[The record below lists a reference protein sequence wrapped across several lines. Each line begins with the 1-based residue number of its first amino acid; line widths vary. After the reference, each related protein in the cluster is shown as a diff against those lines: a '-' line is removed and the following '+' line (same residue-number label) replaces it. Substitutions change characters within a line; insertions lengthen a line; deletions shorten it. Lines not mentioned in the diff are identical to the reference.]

1 MSTEIDFFELN
12 KDNDNFQN
20 IKNSQDKSNTP
31 NTPNTPNQSNRQNY
45 PKHSNQSNY
54 PNKSDDETNSQDDL
68 VVNSFD
74 DMGLKENCLR
84 GIYSYGFEAPSL
96 IQSKAIPQ
104 ILKKRDVIVQSQ
116 SGTGKTGTFVIS
128 TLQSVDENVDGCQGM
143 IIAHTKELACQVYEI
158 CKNMAQYLDVKI
170 VLCIGGEP
178 IKKTIDELKSGPIV
192 VVGTPGRILSLL
204 KQRCLTLE
212 KLKLFVIDEADEI
225 LSDHFEEQIKNIF
238 RFVHLDTQV
247 CIFSATIPDRILQI
261 TNNFMT
267 DPHKILIEREELT
280 LDGITQ
286 FYIDIGREEYKF
298 STLCDIFNSVL
309 INQSIIYVNSI
320 TRANNLE
327 SKLKKEGYPI
337 SLIHSGMNLMQRRKI
352 MDNFKSGSSR
362 ILISTDLL
370 SRGIDIQQISVV
382 INYDIPNLHN
392 KESYLHRIGRSGR
405 FGRKGVAIN
414 FVTGYDKK
422 KFYGIQNYYNIKIQ
436 EMPSNI
442 QPFLN

>member
-1 MSTEIDFFELN
+1 MNTEIDFFELN
-12 KDNDNFQN
+12 KDNDNFQG
-20 IKNSQDKSNTP
+20 NST
-31 NTPNTPNQSNRQNY
+31 NQSNKSN
-45 PKHSNQSNY
+45 KSNNTNQSN
-54 PNKSDDETNSQDDL
+54 KSNDETKSQDDL
-68 VVNSFD
+68 IVNSFD
-74 DMGLKENCLR
+74 DMCLKENLLR
-84 GIYSYGFEAPSL
+84 GIYSYGFENPSL

-104 ILKKRDVIVQSQ
+104 ILKKRDIIVQSQ
-116 SGTGKTGTFVIS
+116 SGTGKTGTFIIS
-128 TLQSVDENVDGCQGM
+128 TLQTVDENVDGCQGM

-158 CKNMAQYLDVKI
+158 CKNMSQYLNIKI

-178 IKKTIDELKSGPIV
+178 IRKTIDELKSDPIV

-204 KQRCLTLE
+204 KQHCLILE
-212 KLKLFVIDEADEI
+212 KLKMFVIDEADEI

-261 TNNFMT
+261 TNHFMT

-280 LDGITQ
+280 LEGITQ
-286 FYIDIGREEYKF
+286 FYIDIGKEEYKF
-298 STLCDIFNSVL
+298 STLCDIFKSVL

-327 SKLKKEGYPI
+327 SKLKKEGFPI

-352 MDNFKSGSSR
+352 MDNFKNGSSR

-382 INYDIPNLHN
+382 INYDLPNLHN

-442 QPFLN
+442 QPFL

>member
-20 IKNSQDKSNTP
+20 TKNVHNPPHPKSTTTSTSTSITSITSTSTTP
-31 NTPNTPNQSNRQNY
+31 QS
-45 PKHSNQSNY
+45 
-54 PNKSDDETNSQDDL
+54 KSKSKDDL
-68 VVNSFD
+68 VLEDNLIVNSFD
-74 DMGLKENCLR
+74 NMGLKENLLR
-84 GIYSYGFEAPSL
+84 GIYGYGFENPSL

-128 TLQSVDENVDGCQGM
+128 TLQSVDATVNGCQGM
-143 IIAHTKELACQVYEI
+143 IIGHTKELACQIYEI
-158 CKNMAQYLDVKI
+158 CTNMAQYLGIKI

-204 KQRCLTLE
+204 KQRYLLLN
-212 KLKLFVIDEADEI
+212 KLKMFIIDEADEI
-225 LSDHFEEQIKNIF
+225 LSEHFEDQIKNIF
-238 RFVHLDTQV
+238 RFVHSDAQV
-247 CIFSATIPDRILQI
+247 CIFSATIPDRVFEI
-261 TNNFMT
+261 TDHFMT
-267 DPHKILIEREELT
+267 DPHKILIDREELT
-280 LDGITQ
+280 LEGITQ
-286 FYIDIGREEYKF
+286 FYIDIGKEDYKF

-320 TRANNLE
+320 SRANNLE
-327 SKLKKEGYPI
+327 YKLKKEGYPI
-337 SLIHSGMNLMQRRKI
+337 SLIHSGMNLTQRRKV
-352 MDNFKSGSSR
+352 MSDFKSGSSR

-382 INYDIPNLHN
+382 INYDLPNLNN
-392 KESYLHRIGRSGR
+392 KEAYLHRIGRSGR

-414 FVTGYDKK
+414 FVTNFDKK
-422 KFYGIQNYYNIKIQ
+422 KFYTIQNYYNIKIQ